1 MSLEDIVLTFS
12 AGKLDEL
19 CGRIE
24 ACVDQLTPEEVWSRN
39 SENANSIG
47 NLMLHLSGN
56 VRQWILHGA
65 GGAPDVRHRDAEFET
80 RNGVAPAVLKQH
92 LRMTV
97 DEACALL
104 RTLPHERLP
113 ERRTIQKHEVTVLE
127 AILHVVEH
135 FSQHTGQIIFITKHV
150 TGDDLGFYPELRK
163 SRAQEMP

>member
-24 ACVDQLTPEEVWSRN
+24 ACVDQLTPEEIWSRN
-39 SENANSIG
+39 SENANAIG

-65 GGAPDVRHRDAEFET
+65 GGAPDVRHRDTEFET
-80 RNGVAPAVLKQH
+80 RNGVAPSELKRH
-92 LRMTV
+92 LRLTV
-97 DEACALL
+97 EEACTVL
-104 RTLPHERLP
+104 RTLPHAQLA

-135 FSQHTGQIIFITKHV
+135 FSQHTGQIIFITKHL
-150 TGDDLGFYPELRK
+150 TGDDLEFYPQLRK
-163 SRAQEMP
+163 SRAREMP